1 MGEVSYPSDDEE
13 LLLARCRL
21 GERDAL
27 RELYERYVHMVI
39 GMARQLGVSAADIDD
54 VAQDVFVAA
63 FRDLQKVRPGFLTA
77 WLFRLTSY
85 RVNDRHRHRRV
96 REAFARL
103 WRGPAEPDPDSPE
116 QALLRRDATRRVEL
130 ILARMSRKKREV
142 FALFELQE
150 LPGEEIAFL
159 LGIPL
164 DTVWSRLTHARR
176 EFTRI
181 GRSLELFEQAR
192 ASGGS
197 PSGSSGSATAA
208 KVKP

>member
-1 MGEVSYPSDDEE
+1 MGEVPHPSDDEE

-21 GERDAL
+21 GDRAAL
-27 RELYERYVHMVI
+27 WELYARNVHMVI
-39 GMARQLGVSAADIDD
+39 GMARQLGVPASDVED

-63 FRDLQKVRPGFLTA
+63 FRDLGKVRPGFLAA

-85 RVNDRHRHRRV
+85 RVHDRHRYGRV
-96 REAFARL
+96 RRAFARL
-103 WRGPAEPDPDSPE
+103 WHGTAEPDPDGPE
-116 QALLRRDATRRVEL
+116 QALLRRDDTRRVER

-164 DTVWSRLTHARR
+164 DTVWSRLSHARR

-192 ASGGS
+192 ASGGPVS
-197 PSGSSGSATAA
+197 PS

>member
-1 MGEVSYPSDDEE
+1 MGEASFPSDDEE

-21 GERDAL
+21 GDRAAL
-27 RELYERYVHMVI
+27 RELYERHVQMVI
-39 GMARQLGVSAADIDD
+39 SMARQLGVPAADVDD

-63 FRDLQKVRPGFLTA
+63 FRDLAKVRPGFLTA

-85 RVNDRHRHRRV
+85 RANDRHRHRRV

-103 WRGPAEPDPDSPE
+103 WRGSAEPDPNGPE
-116 QALLRRDATRRVEL
+116 QALFRRDATRRVER

-142 FALFELQE
+142 FALFELQG

-164 DTVWSRLTHARR
+164 DTVWSRLAHARR

-192 ASGGS
+192 ASGSS
-197 PSGSSGSATAA
+197 PDRAS
-208 KVKP
+208 KVKR

>member
-13 LLLARCRL
+13 LLLARCRV
-21 GERDAL
+21 GDRAAL
-27 RELYERYVHMVI
+27 RELYERNVHMVI
-39 GMARQLGVSAADIDD
+39 GMARQLGVPASDVDD

-63 FRDLQKVRPGFLTA
+63 FRDLGKVRPGFLA
-77 WLFRLTSY
+77 GWLFRLTSY
-85 RVNDRHRHRRV
+85 RVSDRHRQGRV
-96 REAFARL
+96 RRAFARL
-103 WRGPAEPDPDSPE
+103 WHGAPESDPEGPE
-116 QALLRRDATRRVEL
+116 QALLRRDDTRRVEH

-150 LPGEEIAFL
+150 LSGEEIAFL

-164 DTVWSRLTHARR
+164 DTVWSRLAHARR

-192 ASGGS
+192 ASSASSYSS
-197 PSGSSGSATAA
+197 P

>member
-1 MGEVSYPSDDEE
+1 VEELSHPSADEE

-21 GERDAL
+21 GDRAAQ
-27 RELYERYVHMVI
+27 RELYERNVDMVI
-39 GMARQLGVSAADIDD
+39 GMARQLGVPASDIDD

-63 FRDLQKVRPGFLTA
+63 FRDLDKIRPGFLA
-77 WLFRLTSY
+77 GWLFRLTSY
-85 RVNDRHRHRRV
+85 RAHDRHRHRRV

-103 WRGPAEPDPDSPE
+103 WRGAAEPAPDGPE
-116 QALLRRDATRRVEL
+116 QALLRRDATRTVER

-142 FALFELQE
+142 FALFELQG
-150 LPGEEIAFL
+150 LPGEEVASL

-176 EFTRI
+176 EFIRI

-197 PSGSSGSATAA
+197 PGSE

>member
-1 MGEVSYPSDDEE
+1 MGEVSYPSHDEE
-13 LLLARCRL
+13 LLLERCRL
-21 GERDAL
+21 GDRAAL
-27 RELYERYVHMVI
+27 RELYERNVHMVV
-39 GMARQLGVSAADIDD
+39 GMARQLGVAASDIDD
-54 VAQDVFVAA
+54 VAQEVFVAA
-63 FRDLQKVRPGFLTA
+63 FRDLGKVRPGLLRA

-103 WRGPAEPDPDSPE
+103 WRGTTESDPDGPE
-116 QALLRRDATRRVEL
+116 QALLRRDDARRVER

-150 LPGEEIAFL
+150 LPGEEVAVL

-197 PSGSSGSATAA
+197 SVSE

>member
-1 MGEVSYPSDDEE
+1 MGEVSHPSDDEE

-21 GERDAL
+21 GDRDAL
-27 RELYERYVHMVI
+27 WELYERNVDMVI

-63 FRDLQKVRPGFLTA
+63 FRDLSKVRPGFLAA

-85 RVNDRHRHRRV
+85 RINDRHRHRRV

-103 WRGPAEPDPDSPE
+103 WRGSTEPDPDGPE
-116 QALLRRDATRRVEL
+116 QSLLRRDATRRVER

-142 FALFELQE
+142 FALFELQG

-164 DTVWSRLTHARR
+164 DTVWSRLTHARL

-192 ASGGS
+192 APGNSSASAGS
-197 PSGSSGSATAA
+197 P